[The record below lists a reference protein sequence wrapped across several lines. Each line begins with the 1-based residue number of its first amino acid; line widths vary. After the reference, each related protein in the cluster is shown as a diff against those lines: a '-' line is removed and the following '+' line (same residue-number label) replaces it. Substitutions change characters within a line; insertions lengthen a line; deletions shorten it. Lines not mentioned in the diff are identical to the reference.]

1 MSDWIED
8 KTEIRDFPMDF
19 RFKRKVFTLGIFS
32 FMESIRV
39 VQYPEEPK
47 PCLIYMRKL
56 GLNYMMAP
64 GVKWLRKKGTRFPPK
79 SILLLQKFINFFYE
93 KYVRDYDLTKWK
105 EKYTFVMNLFKD
117 EVRNKKLESLGIF

>member
-1 MSDWIED
+1 VSDWIED

-47 PCLIYMRKL
+47 PCLIYMRKV

-64 GVKWLRKKGTRFPPK
+64 GVKWPPK
-79 SILLLQKFINFFYE
+79 YILLIHQFMNFFYE

-117 EVRNKKLESLGIF
+117 EVRNEKLESLGIF